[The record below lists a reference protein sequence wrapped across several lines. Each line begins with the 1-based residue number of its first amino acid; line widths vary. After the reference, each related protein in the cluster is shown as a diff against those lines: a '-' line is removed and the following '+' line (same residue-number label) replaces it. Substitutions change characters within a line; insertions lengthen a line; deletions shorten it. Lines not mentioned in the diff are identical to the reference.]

1 MLSIPAVNRL
11 NSAEFRTIYQRRIVT
26 RTEMRLRQLSIRS
39 RFAISCSQSVLPRF
53 LHVPRDAHSSPS
65 FGLSTPSHP
74 SFIRPLISSILSS
87 IFLPLLFTFYFILQM
102 CRAKFSN
109 LNSGCRSYLQRYHN
123 VDLILPRSFSVCYT

>member
-1 MLSIPAVNRL
+1 MLSIPAVNCP

-65 FGLSTPSHP
+65 FALSISPF
-74 SFIRPLISSILSS
+74 FIRPLISFILSS
-87 IFLPLLFTFYFILQM
+87 VFPPFLFIFQA

-109 LNSGCRSYLQRYHN
+109 LNSDPPGRISN
-123 VDLILPRSFSVCYT
+123 VIAIVNLILFRRSCFITRKI